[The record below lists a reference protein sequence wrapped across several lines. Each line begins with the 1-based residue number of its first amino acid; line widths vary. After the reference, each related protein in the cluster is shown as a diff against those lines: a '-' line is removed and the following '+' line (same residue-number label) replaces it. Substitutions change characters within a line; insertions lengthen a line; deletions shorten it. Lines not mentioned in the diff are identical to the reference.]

1 QQKAGSASDKVGGK
15 VDSGSPLKLAAALA
29 LSEVDLDARAAIAVG
44 VEIDA
49 TGDVAVLAKLEDA
62 GVRNNAIAETNAQLN
77 QGGSDGNIAVA
88 AAVAVGQFEHN
99 AQATIGKNVRV
110 NAKHIG
116 VGADAVMPITIT
128 WHKWE
133 GLDSLISKVNANLGL
148 LNEVLTSYASASGDS
163 GELGLFGA
171 TNYFENENN
180 VRAWVGEGATLTAT
194 GNRDDWTTSYVD
206 LKGDT
211 KSWIWKEAVDVQA
224 RSLTESRDV
233 AGNINFLNPIGGTS
247 SGSGGVS
254 VGAAFNWIEH
264 SAETIAGI
272 GNGVNVTT
280 SGLGVNASTE
290 DRMFVVSPTSGA
302 GGGFGGNGI
311 VALSQIDNLTHASIS
326 NEANITADVVTLDA
340 AQGLS
345 VWSAAGSLSREESAA
360 VGIAIAVNDISTDT
374 RAYIGDNDE
383 DNPEGASTDG
393 AKGTLTTDS
402 VAVSAITDGMVG
414 TFAVAGAVASS
425 DDPDAEPG
433 LVDRTKTKISN
444 GVNSLRNGAAN
455 KLDGLPL
462 LGKLADSVRAKE
474 GAGANNTQPSKPP
487 FGIG

>member
-1 QQKAGSASDKVGGK
+1 AGATIKVGHVGLHARNENSFSTSATAMANGAGKAGAAAAISDIKVHTSATLGADLAGANGTGNLLVLAENYTKKNKTSASTATGSGAAMRILGSATGGIGSFIQQKAGSASDKVGGK

-29 LSEVDLDARAAIAVG
+29 LSEVDLDARAAIADG

-133 GLDSLISKVNANLGL
+133 GLDSIISKVNTNLGL

-224 RSLTESRDV
+224 RSLTESIDV

-311 VALSQIDNLTHASIS
+311 VALSQIDNLTH
-326 NEANITADVVTLDA
+326 
-340 AQGLS
+340 
-345 VWSAAGSLSREESAA
+345 
-360 VGIAIAVNDISTDT
+360 
-374 RAYIGDNDE
+374 
-383 DNPEGASTDG
+383 
-393 AKGTLTTDS
+393 
-402 VAVSAITDGMVG
+402 
-414 TFAVAGAVASS
+414 
-425 DDPDAEPG
+425 
-433 LVDRTKTKISN
+433 
-444 GVNSLRNGAAN
+444 
-455 KLDGLPL
+455 
-462 LGKLADSVRAKE
+462 
-474 GAGANNTQPSKPP
+474 
-487 FGIG
+487 